1 MSKVLQ
7 LAVSP
12 DGQLIATAAA
22 EGAPL
27 MWRASDLALL
37 GAVPIEGL
45 HSAGNHSDAPS
56 YKAANGPAINGGLD
70 AAQNSACCSALL
82 WIW

>member
-1 MSKVLQ
+1 MMQ

-12 DGQLIATAAA
+12 DGRLIATAAT

-27 MWRASDLALL
+27 IWRTSDLALL

-45 HSAGNHSDAPS
+45 PSAGNDSDALS
-56 YKAANGPAINGGLD
+56 YKAANVPSLRGDLV
-70 AAQNSACCSALL
+70 AAQQHSACCSALL